1 MVLKRMKKICILT
14 ALGILMAAPW
24 GMAQTIYD
32 GAKFTGKDL
41 NGTARFVGMGGA
53 MSALGGEISTMGTNP
68 AGIGLYRSSDVMT
81 SFGFSLYATE
91 SRYMGKKL
99 NADLTNGAFDNI
111 GLVFSSKIGNT
122 TPLRFVNFGFNYHKA
137 KSFNSNMMM
146 EGNLGS
152 YSQTF
157 QMAEQARGITSWGDL
172 PYMDNNIGW
181 LSILG
186 ADAGLIRDITTHEM
200 TDGEKNEPWTDEDG
214 VQYEDINGNKLYKS
228 PGRYEGM
235 LNNGYANFRSEERG
249 GIDQYDFNVSF
260 NLHDRVYLGVTLGAY
275 SVDYNKYTFYSED
288 YGNGE
293 RYDLQSWNR
302 ITGSGFDLKFGAIIR
317 PFKYS
322 PFRIGLAVHTPVFYS
337 LDYKTSAQV
346 ISDVLDIVNG
356 DIKGYDVRSW
366 DNLPGNE
373 DMVRPFH
380 FQTPWTYNLSLGY
393 TVGKNLALGAEYE
406 YQDYSSM
413 KFKDTEGYSSSFEY
427 ENSTTWMLKGV
438 STVRLGLEYKVIP
451 QFAIRAGYNYSSSA
465 FKKEAFKDLPINS
478 IQSDTDFSN
487 SKSLS
492 NYTLGIGYRGS
503 MFYADLAYK
512 FSTYKSDFYPF
523 VNITEEDGQYVIG
536 SPEATKVTN
545 TRSQVL
551 FTVGMRF

>member
-14 ALGILMAAPW
+14 ALGILIAAPW

-81 SFGFSLYATE
+81 SFGFSLYGTE
-91 SRYMGKKL
+91 SKYMGKKL
-99 NADLTNGAFDNI
+99 NADLTKGAFDNI

-200 TDGEKNEPWTDEDG
+200 TDGEKNEPWIKDG
-214 VQYEDINGNKLYKS
+214 EQCEDINGNKLYRS
-228 PGRYEGM
+228 PGHYEGM
-235 LNNGYANFRSEERG
+235 LNDGYANFRSEERG

-288 YGNGE
+288 YGKRE

-346 ISDVLDIVNG
+346 VSDVLDIENG
-356 DIKGYDVRSW
+356 NIKGYDVRSW

-465 FKKEAFKDLPINS
+465 FKKEAFKDLSINS

>member
-1 MVLKRMKKICILT
+1 
-14 ALGILMAAPW
+14 
-24 GMAQTIYD
+24 
-32 GAKFTGKDL
+32 
-41 NGTARFVGMGGA
+41 
-53 MSALGGEISTMGTNP
+53 
-68 AGIGLYRSSDVMT
+68 
-81 SFGFSLYATE
+81 
-91 SRYMGKKL
+91 
-99 NADLTNGAFDNI
+99 
-111 GLVFSSKIGNT
+111 
-122 TPLRFVNFGFNYHKA
+122 
-137 KSFNSNMMM
+137 
-146 EGNLGS
+146 
-152 YSQTF
+152 
-157 QMAEQARGITSWGDL
+157 
-172 PYMDNNIGW
+172 
-181 LSILG
+181 
-186 ADAGLIRDITTHEM
+186 
-200 TDGEKNEPWTDEDG
+200 
-214 VQYEDINGNKLYKS
+214 
-228 PGRYEGM
+228 M
-235 LNNGYANFRSEERG
+235 LNDGYANFRSEERG

-346 ISDVLDIVNG
+346 VSDVLDIVDG
-356 DIKGYDVRSW
+356 DIEGYDVRSW
-366 DNLPGNE
+366 DKLPGNE